1 MSRHTVK
8 VCYKSA
14 DGCSV
19 VIRIFAAS
27 VVVSRGQSQL
37 LEFIYKYKHI
47 MLYIFHCT
55 FFKIFFIKIK
65 IIGQVTEI
73 NLIVMPCFTNNSYSV
88 EILKRKNVS
97 FHISFLILV
106 LQDKAWCHRALVS
119 ITAALLLWPKGLWVC
134 VFRVSEQRIFKLILK

>member
-37 LEFIYKYKHI
+37 PVLEFIYKYKHI

-55 FFKIFFIKIK
+55 FFKIFFIKINRT
-65 IIGQVTEI
+65 GYRDQ
-73 NLIVMPCFTNNSYSV
+73 SYC
-88 EILKRKNVS
+88 
-97 FHISFLILV
+97 
-106 LQDKAWCHRALVS
+106 D
-119 ITAALLLWPKGLWVC
+119 AA
-134 VFRVSEQRIFKLILK
+134 FYE